1 MRQEDEMANN
11 EGSTFSDEE
20 ISRRLDSNPELLEKF
35 ASGQAEILGDIF
47 AAVLAT
53 EVKEVSVRQL
63 A

>member
-1 MRQEDEMANN
+1 MANN
-11 EGSTFSDEE
+11 EGSTLSDEE